1 MKHYLYFAWVM
12 LMISTNIF
20 AQAHSNQATKGKL
33 FKTPFVHDPVIAVEN
48 GVTYIYAT
56 GMGIDELASTDGIN
70 YKAEGSV
77 LKKVP
82 TWTHDSV
89 PEFKYH
95 VWAPD
100 IIKYHG
106 KWYMAYS
113 CSSFGKNTSAIGLLS
128 NKSLANK
135 DSWKDEGCIIAS
147 RGARDNWNAIDPNF
161 VIDKKDTP
169 WLVFGSFW
177 DGIQLVKLNNT
188 MHVAKGEKPRTIAR
202 RFAFNTRE
210 VPESEGGPKKLLP
223 GNYSLNAGQNAIE
236 APFIFKHNGY
246 YYLFVS
252 WDYCCMGAKSSYRVV
267 VGRSRNIEGPYLDN
281 RGIDMLNGGGLPVI
295 EGDKKTFE
303 AAGHCAAYTIANKD
317 IFICHGYDIALD
329 GAATLIKKEIKWDN
343 NDWPILQ

>member
-1 MKHYLYFAWVM
+1 M
-12 LMISTNIF
+12 LTLTTNIF
-20 AQAHSNQATKGKL
+20 AQGHNKAFSEKKTFQ
-33 FKTPFVHDPVIAVEN
+33 TPFVHDPVMAVEN
-48 GVTYIYAT
+48 GITYIYAT
-56 GMGIDELASTDGIN
+56 GAGIDELSSADGIN
-70 YKAEGSV
+70 YKAEGRV
-77 LKKVP
+77 LKNIP

-128 NKSLANK
+128 NKHLANK
-135 DSWKDEGCIIAS
+135 NEWKDEGCIIAS
-147 RGARDNWNAIDPNF
+147 QGGRDDWNAIDPNF
-161 VIDKKDTP
+161 VFDENDTP

-177 DGIQLVKLNNT
+177 DGIQLVKLDKT

-252 WDYCCMGAKSSYRVV
+252 WDYCCMGAKGSYRVV

-281 RGIDMLNGGGLPVI
+281 RGIDMINGGGYPVI

-303 AAGHCAAYTIANKD
+303 AAGHCAAYTINNKD
-317 IFICHGYDIALD
+317 LFICHGYDIALD

>member
-1 MKHYLYFAWVM
+1 M
-12 LMISTNIF
+12 LMIATNVF
-20 AQAHSNQATKGKL
+20 AQGHNTKDYEGKT
-33 FKTPFVHDPVIAVEN
+33 FQTPFVHDPVMAVEN

-70 YKAEGSV
+70 YKAEGNV

-135 DSWKDEGCIIAS
+135 DGWKDEGCIIAS

-161 VIDKKDTP
+161 VIDDNDTP

-303 AAGHCAAYTIANKD
+303 AAGHCAAYTINNKD
-317 IFICHGYDIALD
+317 FFICHGYDIALD

>member
-1 MKHYLYFAWVM
+1 MKYYFYITWVM
-12 LMISTNIF
+12 LMIATNVF
-20 AQAHSNQATKGKL
+20 AQGHNTKDYEGKT
-33 FKTPFVHDPVIAVEN
+33 FQKPFVHDPVMAVEN

-77 LKKVP
+77 LKKIP

-128 NKSLANK
+128 NKRLADK

-317 IFICHGYDIALD
+317 FFICHGYDIALD

>member
-1 MKHYLYFAWVM
+1 M
-12 LMISTNIF
+12 LMIATNVF
-20 AQAHSNQATKGKL
+20 AQGHNTKDYKGKT
-33 FKTPFVHDPVIAVEN
+33 FQKPFVHDPVMAVEN

-317 IFICHGYDIALD
+317 FFICHGYDIALD

>member
-1 MKHYLYFAWVM
+1 MKYYFYITWVM
-12 LMISTNIF
+12 LMIATNVF
-20 AQAHSNQATKGKL
+20 AQGHNTKDYEGKT
-33 FKTPFVHDPVIAVEN
+33 FQKPFVHDPVMAVEN

-56 GMGIDELASTDGIN
+56 GMGIDELSSTDGIN

-188 MHVAKGEKPRTIAR
+188 MHIAKGEKPRTIAR

-317 IFICHGYDIALD
+317 FFICHGYDIALD

>member
-1 MKHYLYFAWVM
+1 MKYYFYITWVM
-12 LMISTNIF
+12 LMIATNVF
-20 AQAHSNQATKGKL
+20 AQGHNTKDYEGKT
-33 FKTPFVHDPVIAVEN
+33 FQKPFVHDPVMAVEN
-48 GVTYIYAT
+48 GVKYIYAT
-56 GMGIDELASTDGIN
+56 GMGIDELSSTDGIN

-147 RGARDNWNAIDPNF
+147 RGTRDNWNAIDPNF
-161 VIDKKDTP
+161 VIDKNDTP

-317 IFICHGYDIALD
+317 FFICHGYDIALD

>member
-1 MKHYLYFAWVM
+1 MKYYFYITWVM
-12 LMISTNIF
+12 LMIATNVF
-20 AQAHSNQATKGKL
+20 AQGHNTKDYEGKT
-33 FKTPFVHDPVIAVEN
+33 FQKPFVHDPVMAVEN
-48 GVTYIYAT
+48 GITYIYAT
-56 GMGIDELASTDGIN
+56 GMGIDELSSTDGIN
-70 YKAEGSV
+70 YKAEGSI
-77 LKKVP
+77 LKKIP

-89 PEFKYH
+89 PEFKQH

-100 IIKYHG
+100 VIKYHD

-128 NKSLANK
+128 NKHLANK
-135 DSWKDEGCIIAS
+135 NEWKDEGCIIAS
-147 RGARDNWNAIDPNF
+147 QGGRDDWNAIDPNF
-161 VIDKKDTP
+161 VIDENDTP

-295 EGDKKTFE
+295 EGNKKTFE
-303 AAGHCAAYTIANKD
+303 AAGHCAAYTIDDND
-317 IFICHGYDIALD
+317 VFICHGYDVALD
-329 GAATLIKKEIKWDN
+329 GASVLIKKNIKWDN
-343 NDWPILQ
+343 DGWPVL